1 MKRDV
6 LSGLM
11 ITIGILLSGT
21 VLGLMLGAPMA
32 AAGGFLLIEP
42 RLGEETDILHRIANK
57 TR

>member
-21 VLGLMLGAPMA
+21 VPGLVLGAPMA
-32 AAGGFLLIEP
+32 TAGGFLLIEP
-42 RLGEETDILHRIANK
+42 RLGKQTDILQRIASK